1 MGDIEFVILL
11 VLLLWIWWI
20 VPRRK
25 LFGSDAQKILNAL
38 ERIETKLGTN
48 PELNKLVDPEL
59 EKMRRSLF

>member
-1 MGDIEFVILL
+1 MGDAEFVVLL

-25 LFGSDAQKILNAL
+25 FFGSDAQKILNAL

-48 PELNKLVDPEL
+48 PELNKPPDP
-59 EKMRRSLF
+59 RT